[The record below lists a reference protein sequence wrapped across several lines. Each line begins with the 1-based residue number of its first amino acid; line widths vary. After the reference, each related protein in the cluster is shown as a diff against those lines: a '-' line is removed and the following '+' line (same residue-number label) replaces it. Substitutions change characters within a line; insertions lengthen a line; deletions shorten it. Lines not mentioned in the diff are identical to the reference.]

1 MKTYKTFQEAF
12 VSTIRNIILK
22 PDNISDSRNGKM
34 YEQLGL
40 GFKVLDASSFKFE
53 DETIGRIDYEY
64 AEDFYNWMTNSD
76 EQTST
81 EKFLNKYPKVKGFVA
96 KPKSKN
102 LPENFNALY
111 GPRIMHQLPYI
122 LEELSTNINS
132 RRAVISIL
140 DADDLELLRAVDDPN
155 LEFPCCDSATFNVR
169 DGKLHMHLH
178 MRSNNM
184 GNVAKLDMYLWGRL
198 MMHINNI
205 LKTELGEVT
214 YTIVSAHV
222 FESDFKYFIES
233 MMFCQHQT
241 KQSNENL
248 LTIELFKTILLRNID
263 KLVEN
268 NLSLQVLRH
277 AETENNRNRKYQG
290 GKYTA
295 GIEILHDTIID
306 FFASTKNVVK
316 TDLEVFLKK
325 KKSVVYTSEYQRT
338 IQTAKSFTML
348 HKVNSA
354 TSALLNEFD
363 LGVQDGQLIQH
374 QKMLNFFSSIEENC
388 YSTYSYGGET
398 ILEFFSRVVLFSFQL
413 IDHHKSNENILIVG
427 HGLWIAAFIYLSDKS
442 DKLTSNL
449 LQYKPVHL
457 NSIKIC

>member
-1 MKTYKTFQEAF
+1 MKIKHKLIVTFGLLILFTMTMVGINYMTYHA
-12 VSTIRNIILK
+12 I
-22 PDNISDSRNGKM
+22 
-34 YEQLGL
+34 
-40 GFKVLDASSFKFE
+40 
-53 DETIGRIDYEY
+53 
-64 AEDFYNWMTNSD
+64 
-76 EQTST
+76 
-81 EKFLNKYPKVKGFVA
+81 
-96 KPKSKN
+96 
-102 LPENFNALY
+102 
-111 GPRIMHQLPYI
+111 
-122 LEELSTNINS
+122 
-132 RRAVISIL
+132 
-140 DADDLELLRAVDDPN
+140 
-155 LEFPCCDSATFNVR
+155 
-169 DGKLHMHLH
+169 
-178 MRSNNM
+178 
-184 GNVAKLDMYLWGRL
+184 
-198 MMHINNI
+198 
-205 LKTELGEVT
+205 
-214 YTIVSAHV
+214 
-222 FESDFKYFIES
+222 ESDANF
-233 MMFCQHQT
+233 
-241 KQSNENL
+241 
-248 LTIELFKTILLRNID
+248 
-263 KLVEN
+263 VN
-268 NLSLQVLRH
+268 N
-277 AETENNRNRKYQG
+277 A

-442 DKLTSNL
+442 DKLTNNL
-449 LQYKPVHL
+449 LQYKPAHL